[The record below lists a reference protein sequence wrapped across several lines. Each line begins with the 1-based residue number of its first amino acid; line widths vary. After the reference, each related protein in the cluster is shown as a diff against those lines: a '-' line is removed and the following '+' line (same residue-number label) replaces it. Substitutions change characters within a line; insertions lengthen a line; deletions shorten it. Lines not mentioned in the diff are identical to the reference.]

1 MPNSSEDRSNDPIS
15 AETPSVGR
23 SEGSE
28 SEPASSTPPPPAER
42 VSEGNDSQSRMA
54 DSGDAPRPPRRRRR
68 RRRPTRGVDP
78 ANAAPQVP
86 TEQPPMAPDEPSGEA
101 MPAAPSP
108 AGSEP
113 RRRRRRRRGP
123 RRDAGSA
130 EAVGGAAQ
138 AAESTAEASPNVT
151 SPSDSKPQ
159 QDQPT
164 GQIHSRRRRR
174 RPPRPPAAGAEGTD
188 TTVTASA
195 AGHTPAASPRYRSAP
210 YGGSRSRGPGN
221 RPAGDDRSRET
232 RPTGDNRGSPGGRAR
247 GRGARGP
254 DNRRQGGDRD
264 TSSKRPEPRLY
275 ALESVVDRGFEDVVD
290 ATEDSL
296 NRRVH
301 WTIIKRTVADQGSGK
316 PISATYVLQRDG
328 IDTEF
333 PGLAAARAAANKT
346 IVHPEKLT
354 LSKAE
359 HAAAKK

>member
-1 MPNSSEDRSNDPIS
+1 MPNSSDDRSSDPIS

-42 VSEGNDSQSRMA
+42 VSEGNDLQIRTT
-54 DSGDAPRPPRRRRR
+54 DSGDASRPPRRRRR
-68 RRRPTRGVDP
+68 RRRPPRGADT

-86 TEQPPMAPDEPSGEA
+86 TEQPPTAADAPPSEA
-101 MPAAPSP
+101 ILAAPLP
-108 AGSEP
+108 TGSEP

-130 EAVGGAAQ
+130 EAVGGATQ
-138 AAESTAEASPNVT
+138 AAESMAEASPNVT
-151 SPSDSKPQ
+151 SPSDGEPQ
-159 QDQPT
+159 QDRPT
-164 GQIHSRRRRR
+164 GQIHSRRRR

-195 AGHTPAASPRYRSAP
+195 AEHTPAASPRYRSAP

-221 RPAGDDRSRET
+221 RPAGNDRSRET
-232 RPTGDNRGSPGGRAR
+232 RPTGDNRGSPGGRGR

-254 DNRRQGGDRD
+254 DNRRQGRDRD

-290 ATEDSL
+290 ASEDNL
-296 NRRVH
+296 TRRVH